1 MKRSADISPCGRYR
15 YVLTRRWDDLVPPM
29 LVIGLNPSTAD
40 ADVDDP
46 TIRRCIAF
54 ARRESAGGV
63 VMLNLFALRSTD
75 PKALAVAEDPI
86 GTGNDHILSEFA
98 AEARRTGTGVVCAWG
113 NGGRLLSR
121 SRCVVARLL
130 AQGAE
135 LLHFG
140 LTSAG
145 EPKHPLYLHNRTP
158 LQRLR
163 PRLSS

>member
-1 MKRSADISPCGRYR
+1 VKRSADISACGRYR
-15 YVLTRRWDDLVPPM
+15 YVLTRRWDDATAPM

-40 ADVDDP
+40 AHIDDP
-46 TIRRCIAF
+46 PIRRCIAF
-54 ARRESAGGV
+54 ARRESAGGL

-75 PKALAVAEDPI
+75 PQALAVAADPI
-86 GTGNDHILSEFA
+86 GAGNDHILSEFA

-130 AQGAE
+130 AQGAQ

-140 LTSAG
+140 LTNAG
-145 EPKHPLYLHNRTP
+145 EPKHPLYLHRRTP
-158 LQRLR
+158 LQQMPPRTR
-163 PRLSS
+163 P